1 MVHLIHPHHWT
12 LPMEITVQVKSVY
25 GIDKVYPVCD
35 KAIAFAE
42 IAGTTTLTDDTVRSI
57 KYLGYR
63 IKVAPIA
70 REL

>member
-1 MVHLIHPHHWT
+1 MVHLIHQPHWT
-12 LPMEITVQVKSVY
+12 LSMEISVKIKSVY

-63 IKVAPIA
+63 IKVAPIS